1 MNTKLLMTL
10 SSLFMLATGLAFSFF
25 PQEFLSTF
33 SQPDSPL
40 ITLILQLLGALYLGF
55 AMLNWMAKSNLI
67 GGIYSRPVAI
77 GNFMHFLV
85 AGLAL
90 LKAVPGLEIPQ
101 LWGLAVIYVIFAA
114 AFGFVVFTHPK
125 AVKAEV

>member
-10 SSLFMLATGLAFSFF
+10 SSVFMAATGLAFSFF
-25 PQEFLSTF
+25 PQEFLTTF
-33 SQPDSPL
+33 NEPASP
-40 ITLILQLLGALYLGF
+40 IMMLILQLLGALYLGF
-55 AMLNWMAKSNLI
+55 AMLNYMAKGSI
-67 GGIYSRPVAI
+67 MGGIYNRPIAI

-90 LKAVPGLEIPQ
+90 LKSTPGLAVPQ
-101 LWGLAVIYVIFAA
+101 LWGLAVIYAGFAL

-125 AVKAEV
+125 AVKA